1 MESRMTWTHPIRLSE
16 VARGDVRVKL
26 APDEA
31 QRAQIAKYLGLESLP
46 ALTASMTVR
55 GWLDGAEISGRFEGV
70 VEQICGITLEPFEQ
84 PVSGDIELRVVPAG
98 SPHAPIESTGAEIEL
113 DPEAPDPPDLLEG
126 DTIDLAGYLVEH
138 LSLAIDPFPR
148 KAGAVFDYDPKTE
161 DLSPFAV
168 LKGLKDKE
176 A

>member
-1 MESRMTWTHPIRLSE
+1 MARRSPGGSR
-16 VARGDVRVKL
+16 
-26 APDEA
+26 
-31 QRAQIAKYLGLESLP
+31 
-46 ALTASMTVR
+46 ASWSR
-55 GWLDGAEISGRFEGV
+55 S
-70 VEQICGITLEPFEQ
+70 
-84 PVSGDIELRVVPAG
+84 AG
-98 SPHAPIESTGAEIEL
+98 SPWSRSNSRSPGTSNCESTGAEIEL

>member
-1 MESRMTWTHPIRLSE
+1 MEHRMIWTHPIRLSE
-16 VARGDVRVKL
+16 VSRGDIRVKL

-31 QRAQIAKYLGLESLP
+31 SRAEIAQHLGLESLP

-55 GWLDGAEISGRFEGV
+55 SWLDGAEISGRFEGV
-70 VEQICGITLEPFEQ
+70 VEQVCGVTLEPFEQ
-84 PVSGDIELRVVPAG
+84 PVFGDIELRVVPAG
-98 SPHAPIESTGAEIEL
+98 SPHAPIEATGAEIEL
-113 DPEAPDPPDLLEG
+113 DSEAPDPPDLLEG
-126 DTIDLAGYLVEH
+126 DTIDLAAYLVEH

-148 KAGAVFDYDPKTE
+148 KAGAVFAYEPKTE
-161 DLSPFAV
+161 EQSPFAV